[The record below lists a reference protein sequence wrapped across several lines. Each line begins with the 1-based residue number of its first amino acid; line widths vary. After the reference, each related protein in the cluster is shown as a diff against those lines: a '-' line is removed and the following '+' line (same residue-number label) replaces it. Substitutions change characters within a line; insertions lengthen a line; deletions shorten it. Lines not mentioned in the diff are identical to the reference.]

1 MHATN
6 FGFINNGELVKGLF
20 MVKNNF
26 TSCLC
31 KFYISVV
38 EKKKQSVIFCTKR
51 YYNCWKEIFIWVK

>member
-1 MHATN
+1 
-6 FGFINNGELVKGLF
+6 